1 MKYVI
6 EKLKEEKNILL
17 NKPYIERGKQ
27 LNIKDIML
35 SPLIKLITGPR
46 RAGKSVFALQLLK
59 NAEFAYLN
67 FDNEQ
72 LLNEFDEDKVEQAL
86 EEVYPK
92 YKYLMLD
99 EIQNLSSWDLW
110 VSKLYRRGVNIVMT
124 GSNAKLLS
132 SEMAT
137 VLTGRYLMIEIL
149 PFSFSEVLT
158 YRNTEFSDAT
168 PTQKANMALL
178 MDEYLVNGGFPET
191 LALRSITQNYLSTL
205 FDSILL
211 KDITKRFRVRQ
222 STELY
227 NLASYLLTNYTNPLT
242 YTGLAEDLNFSSKT
256 TLQKFIGYLTETY
269 IYYLLPR
276 FNNKLKLMQKAAFK
290 LYVIDNGFI
299 TARSFDLSPNRGR
312 LLENLVFIELI
323 RRGYKS
329 GLSLFYFKTKRDK
342 EIDFVCKNGFTI
354 TDLIQVSY
362 DISNPKTL
370 NREISALKEAAV
382 ELKCNNMLLITAS
395 NHPVESIEGVQII
408 SILNWL
414 KNSEKEICH
423 WKFGDS
429 V

>member
-27 LNIKDIML
+27 QNIKDIML

-158 YRNTEFSDAT
+158 YRNAEFSDAT

-256 TLQKFIGYLTETY
+256 TVQKFIGYLTETY

-299 TARSFDLSPNRGR
+299 TARSFELSPNRGR

-362 DISNPKTL
+362 DISTPKTL
-370 NREISALKEAAV
+370 NREISELKEAAV

-395 NHPVESIEGVQII
+395 NHPVESIEGVKII

-414 KNSEKEICH
+414 KNSEKEI
-423 WKFGDS
+423 
-429 V
+429 